1 MERNLKPTGLVNLLI
16 ALAATGIGGYIAR
29 ATASYTDEVVGVFL
43 GLGFLVALFSYFQMR
58 MEAREKLEKLELD
71 ELAKSA
77 RSTTLFDGTD
87 AEAFPARRARE
98 QFERWLVPAFCLI
111 LLALQVAAVWWLG
124 KQVLNPEAREVRS
137 SLPMMA
143 AFFGF
148 LFFLQFLPGRYSV
161 NVARL
166 EGQRLLQPAGSYLLL
181 GAYLSLLAAAGNVAI
196 YFGHSKIDLFLSR
209 ALCVILALA
218 AVENLFTLILEIY
231 RPRVRGQAAR
241 VLYESRLV
249 GLLGQ
254 PESVF
259 TTAAHALD
267 YQFGF
272 KVSETW
278 FFQFL
283 QKAFLWLVLIQVGL
297 LWVSTSFVF
306 IEPEEQALLERCG
319 QPAAGRP
326 VLNPGVHVKFPW
338 PIDSV
343 YRFQTHRVQTFTV
356 GVVTKDDDHG
366 AGATAENTI
375 VWTKSHYK
383 EEFNLPVAN
392 KEADS
397 ASNTN
402 APGEKAAPPA
412 NLVTASVPV
421 QYQIKDIVAW
431 ARNHANASELL
442 ERIATREVVRHLVSV
457 DFFEFMSVG
466 RQKAAEAL
474 RTNIQ
479 KAADAEQLGVN
490 IVFVGLQD
498 VHPPVSVAEAFE
510 AVIGAEQTREARIL
524 TAKGDAAKTSA
535 LAAAEAQK
543 VQDTARSFE
552 VRRVAEAGAI
562 AGQFQHQM
570 AAFEAAPTVY
580 PQRIYLQTY
589 AKAIAKSRKFI
600 IATTN
605 AQEMIQLNLEDKVRA
620 DLLEDLAI
628 PQKK

>member
-1 MERNLKPTGLVNLLI
+1 MERNLKPTGLVNFLI
-16 ALAATGIGGYIAR
+16 ALAAAGLGGYIAR
-29 ATASYTDEVVGVFL
+29 QTASYTDEVVGVFL

-58 MEAREKLEKLELD
+58 MEARERLEKLELD

-77 RSTTLFDGTD
+77 RNTTLFEGTD

-98 QFERWLVPAFCLI
+98 QFEKWLVPAFCI
-111 LLALQVAAVWWLG
+111 VLLALQAGAAYWLG
-124 KQVLNPEAREVRS
+124 KQVLNPEARTATT

-181 GAYLSLLAAAGNVAI
+181 GAYLSLIAAAGNVAI
-196 YFGHSKIDLFLSR
+196 HFRQSQIDLLLAR
-209 ALCVILALA
+209 VLCAILALSA
-218 AVENLFTLILEIY
+218 FENLLTLILEIY

-278 FFQFL
+278 FYQFL
-283 QKAFLWLVLIQVGL
+283 QKAFVWLLLIQAGL
-297 LWVSTSFVF
+297 LWLSTCFVF
-306 IEPEEQALLERCG
+306 VEPEEQALLERCG
-319 QPAAGRP
+319 QPVGTSA
-326 VLNPGVHVKFPW
+326 LNPGIHFKLPW
-338 PIDSV
+338 PVDSV

-356 GVVTKDDDHG
+356 GVVPKEDEHG
-366 AGATAENTI
+366 AGAENTI

-397 ASNTN
+397 ALNNTT
-402 APGEKAAPPA
+402 AGEKSAPPA

-421 QYQIKDIVAW
+421 QYQINNVVAW
-431 ARNHANASELL
+431 ARNHSNPNELL

-474 RTNIQ
+474 RASIH
-479 KAADAEQLGVN
+479 AEELGVA
-490 IVFVGLQD
+490 ILFVGLQD

-510 AVIGAEQTREARIL
+510 AVIGAEQTREAKIL
-524 TAKGDAAKTSA
+524 TAQGEAAKTNA
-535 LAAAEAQK
+535 LASAEAQK
-543 VQDTARSFE
+543 VLDEAAAFAA
-552 VRRVAEAGAI
+552 RRVAEAEAVG
-562 AGQFQHQM
+562 GQFQNRLN
-570 AAFEAAPTVY
+570 AFSAAPTVY
-580 PQRIYLQTY
+580 PQRVWLQTF
-589 AKAIAKSRKFI
+589 AKSAAKSRKFI
-600 IATTN
+600 IGTPN
-605 AQEMIQLNLEDKVRA
+605 ASETMQLNLEDKVRA

>member
-1 MERNLKPTGLVNLLI
+1 MQRNLQPTGLVNLLVS
-16 ALAATGIGGYIAR
+16 LAAVGVGTYISR
-29 ATASYTDEVVGVFL
+29 QTASYTDGVVSVFL

-77 RSTTLFDGTD
+77 RNTALFEATD

-98 QFERWLVPAFCLI
+98 QFERWLVPAFCI
-111 LLALQVAAVWWLG
+111 VLLVLQVAAAWWLG
-124 KQVLNPEAREVRS
+124 KQVLNPEAREARS

-143 AFFGF
+143 SFFGF
-148 LFFLQFLPGRYSV
+148 LFFLQFLLGRYSV

-181 GAYLSLLAAAGNVAI
+181 GAYLSLLAAGANVAI
-196 YFGHSKIDLFLSR
+196 YFGHSKVDLFVSR
-209 ALCVILALA
+209 ALCVILTLA

-278 FFQFL
+278 FYQFF
-283 QKAFLWLVLIQVGL
+283 QKALVWLVLIQVGL

-319 QPAAGRP
+319 KP
-326 VLNPGVHVKFPW
+326 VGDTALNPGFHVKFPW

-343 YRFQTHRVQTFTV
+343 YRFQTHRIQTFTV
-356 GVVTKDDDHG
+356 GAVTKEDEHG
-366 AGATAENTI
+366 AMAENTI
-375 VWTKSHYK
+375 VWTKSHAK

-392 KEADS
+392 KEQDS

-402 APGEKAAPPA
+402 AAGERTAPPA

-421 QYQIKDIVAW
+421 QYQIKDIVHW
-431 ARNHANASELL
+431 ARNHANPNDLL

-466 RQKAAEAL
+466 RKKSAETL
-474 RTNIQ
+474 RANIQ
-479 KAADAEQLGVN
+479 KSADAEQLGVN
-490 IVFVGLQD
+490 ILFVGLQD

-510 AVIGAEQTREARIL
+510 AVIGAQQTRAARIF
-524 TAKGDAAKTSA
+524 TAEGEAAKITA
-535 LAAAEAQK
+535 LAAAEAQR
-543 VQDTARSFE
+543 VRDTARSFE
-552 VRRVAEAGAI
+552 VRRIAEAGAI
-562 AGQFQHQM
+562 AGQFEHQM
-570 AAFEAAPTVY
+570 AAFAAAPTVY
-580 PQRIYLQTY
+580 PQRIYLQAY
-589 AKAIAKSRKFI
+589 AKAIAKSRKYI
-600 IATTN
+600 ITTTN
-605 AQEMIQLNLEDKVRA
+605 ANEMIQLNLEDKIRE
-620 DLLEDLAI
+620 DLLNLEI
-628 PQKK
+628 PAKK

>member
-1 MERNLKPTGLVNLLI
+1 MERNLQPTGLVNLLI
-16 ALAATGIGGYIAR
+16 SLLAAALGTYISR
-29 ATASYTDEVVGVFL
+29 QTASVTDEVVSVFL
-43 GLGFLVALFSYFQMR
+43 GLGFLVTLFSFFQMR

-77 RSTTLFDGTD
+77 RSTTLFEGTD

-98 QFERWLVPAFCLI
+98 QFERWLVPGFCI
-111 LLALQVAAVWWLG
+111 VLLALQGLTVWWVWS
-124 KQVLNPEAREVRS
+124 KTINPAAAEVKT

-143 AFFGF
+143 SFFGF

-166 EGQRLLQPAGSYLLL
+166 EGQRLLRPGGSFLLL
-181 GAYLSLLAAAGNVAI
+181 GAYLSLLAAGGNVAI
-196 YFGHSKIDLFLSR
+196 FFAHSKLDLYLAR
-209 ALCVILALA
+209 ALCVILTLL
-218 AVENLFTLILEIY
+218 AVENLFTLVLEIY
-231 RPRVRGQAAR
+231 RPRIRGQAAR

-278 FFQFL
+278 FYQFL
-283 QKAFLWLVLIQVGL
+283 QKAFLWLLLIQAGL
-297 LWVSTSFVF
+297 LWLSTSFVF
-306 IEPEEQALLERCG
+306 IEPEEQALLEHYG
-319 QPAAGRP
+319 EPAASRP
-326 VLNPGVHVKFPW
+326 VLDPGWHLKWPW
-338 PIDSV
+338 PMDAV

-356 GVVTKDDDHG
+356 GVVPKEG
-366 AGATAENTI
+366 EAEENTI

-392 KEADS
+392 KEQDS

-402 APGEKAAPPA
+402 AAGEKAAPPA

-431 ARNHANASELL
+431 ARNHANPNELL
-442 ERIATREVVRHLVSV
+442 ERLATREVVRHLVSV
-457 DFFEFMSVG
+457 DFFDFMSVG
-466 RQKAAEAL
+466 RQKSAEAL
-474 RTNIQ
+474 RANIQ
-479 KAADAEQLGVN
+479 KAADAERLGVN
-490 IVFVGLQD
+490 ILFVGLQD

-510 AVIGAEQTREARIL
+510 AVIGAEQTREAKIL
-524 TAKGDAAKTSA
+524 TAEGEAAKTNA

-589 AKAIAKSRKFI
+589 GKAIAKSRKYI
-600 IATTN
+600 VATTN
-605 AQEMIQLNLEDKVRA
+605 AHEMIQLNLEDKIRE
-620 DLLEDLAI
+620 DLLNLEI

>member
-16 ALAATGIGGYIAR
+16 ALAAAGLGTFIAR
-29 ATASYTDEVVGVFL
+29 STASYADEVVSVFL

-98 QFERWLVPAFCLI
+98 QFERWLVPAFCLV
-111 LLALQVAAVWWLG
+111 LLVLQVAAAWWLG
-124 KQVLNPEAREVRS
+124 KQVLNPDAREVRN

-181 GAYLSLLAAAGNVAI
+181 GAYLSLLAAAGIVAI
-196 YFGHSKIDLFLSR
+196 HFGHSKVDIFIAR

-218 AVENLFTLILEIY
+218 AVEKLFTLILEIY

-283 QKAFLWLVLIQVGL
+283 QKSFVWLLLIQSGL
-297 LWVSTSFVF
+297 LWLSTSFVF
-306 IEPEEQALLERCG
+306 IEPDEQALLERCG
-319 QPAAGRP
+319 KP
-326 VLNPGVHVKFPW
+326 VGTTALNPGWHLKCPW

-343 YRFQTHRVQTFTV
+343 YRFQSHRIQTFTV

-366 AGATAENTI
+366 GATADNTI

-392 KEADS
+392 KEQDS

-402 APGEKAAPPA
+402 AAGEKSAPPA
-412 NLVTASVPV
+412 NLITASVPV
-421 QYQIKDIVAW
+421 QYQIKDIVTW
-431 ARNHANASELL
+431 ARNHANPNELL

-466 RQKAAEAL
+466 RKKSAEAL
-474 RTNIQ
+474 RANIQ
-479 KAADAEQLGVN
+479 KSADDAQLGVD
-490 IVFVGLQD
+490 ILFVGLQD

-510 AVIGAEQTREARIL
+510 AVIGAQQTREAKTL
-524 TAKGDAAKTSA
+524 AAKGEATKSTAMA
-535 LAAAEAQK
+535 EGEAQK
-543 VQDTARSFE
+543 VKDTAAAFA

-562 AGQFQHQM
+562 GAQFEHQM
-570 AAFEAAPTVY
+570 AAFDAAPTVY

-589 AKAIAKSRKFI
+589 AKAIAKSRKYI

-605 AQEMIQLNLEDKVRA
+605 AQEMIQLNLEDKIRE
-620 DLLEDLAI
+620 DLLNLEI
-628 PQKK
+628 PAKK

>member
-1 MERNLKPTGLVNLLI
+1 MERNLQPTGLVNLLI
-16 ALAATGIGGYIAR
+16 SLVAAGVGVVISR
-29 ATASYTDEVVGVFL
+29 QTASLTDEVVSVFL

-77 RSTTLFDGTD
+77 RSTTLFEGTD

-98 QFERWLVPAFCLI
+98 QFERWLVPAFCLL
-111 LLALQVAAVWWLG
+111 LLAAQGLTVWWVWS
-124 KQVLNPEAREVRS
+124 KTINPVATEAKS

-161 NVARL
+161 NVARM
-166 EGQRLLQPAGSYLLL
+166 EGLRLIRPGGSFLLL
-181 GAYLSLLAAAGNVAI
+181 GSYLSLLAAGGNVAI
-196 YFGHSKIDLFLSR
+196 YFAHGKVDLYLAR
-209 ALCVILALA
+209 ALCVILTLL
-218 AVENLFTLILEIY
+218 AVENLFTLVLELY

-254 PESVF
+254 PESLF

-283 QKAFLWLVLIQVGL
+283 QKAFVWLLVVQAGL
-297 LWVSTSFVF
+297 LWVSTCFVF
-306 IEPEEQALLERCG
+306 IEPEEQALKERFG
-319 QPAAGRP
+319 TPVGG
-326 VLNPGVHVKFPW
+326 VLNPGAHLKLPW
-338 PIDSV
+338 PMDTI

-356 GVVTKDDDHG
+356 GVVPQEGEVEET
-366 AGATAENTI
+366 TI

-392 KEADS
+392 KETLTAITGDKKS
-397 ASNTN
+397 T
-402 APGEKAAPPA
+402 PPA

-421 QYQIKDIVAW
+421 QYQISDIVAW
-431 ARNHANASELL
+431 ARNHANPNDLL
-442 ERIATREVVRHLVSV
+442 ERLATREVVRHLISV
-457 DFFEFMSVG
+457 DFFEFMSAG
-466 RQKAAEAL
+466 RRQAAESL
-474 RTNIQ
+474 RANIQ
-479 KAADAEQLGVN
+479 KAADAEKLGVV
-490 IVFVGLQD
+490 ILFVGLQD

-510 AVIGAEQTREARIL
+510 AVGGAQQTREARIL
-524 TAKGDAAKTSA
+524 TAQGDAAKINA
-535 LAAAEAQK
+535 VAVAEAQK
-543 VQDTARSFE
+543 VMDAARSFE
-552 VRRVAEAGAI
+552 VRRVSEAGAI
-562 AGQFQHQM
+562 AGQFQHQI
-570 AAFEAAPTVY
+570 AAFAAAPTVY
-580 PQRIYLQTY
+580 PQRIYLQTF
-589 AKAIAKSRKFI
+589 AKAISKSRKYI

-605 AQEMIQLNLEDKVRA
+605 ANEMIQLNLEDKIR
-620 DLLEDLAI
+620 DDILNSLEI

>member
-16 ALAATGIGGYIAR
+16 ALAAAGLGTYIAR
-29 ATASYTDEVVGVFL
+29 STASYADEVVSVFL

-98 QFERWLVPAFCLI
+98 QFERWLVPAFCLV
-111 LLALQVAAVWWLG
+111 LLVLQVAAAWWLG
-124 KQVLNPEAREVRS
+124 KQVLNPDAREVRN

-181 GAYLSLLAAAGNVAI
+181 GAYLSLLAAAGIVAI
-196 YFGHSKIDLFLSR
+196 HFGHSKVDIFIAR

-283 QKAFLWLVLIQVGL
+283 QKAFVWLLLIQSGL
-297 LWVSTSFVF
+297 LWLSTSFVF
-306 IEPEEQALLERCG
+306 IEPDEQALLERCG
-319 QPAAGRP
+319 KP
-326 VLNPGVHVKFPW
+326 VGTTALNPGFHLKCPW

-343 YRFQTHRVQTFTV
+343 YRFQSHRIQTFTV

-366 AGATAENTI
+366 GATAENTI

-392 KEADS
+392 KEQDS

-402 APGEKAAPPA
+402 AAGEKSAPPA
-412 NLVTASVPV
+412 NLITASVPV

-431 ARNHANASELL
+431 ARNHANPNELL

-466 RQKAAEAL
+466 RKKSAEAL
-474 RTNIQ
+474 RANIQ
-479 KAADAEQLGVN
+479 KSADDAQLGVD
-490 IVFVGLQD
+490 ILFVGLQD

-510 AVIGAEQTREARIL
+510 AVIGAQQTREAKTL
-524 TAKGDAAKTSA
+524 AAKGEATKSTAMA
-535 LAAAEAQK
+535 EGEAQK
-543 VQDTARSFE
+543 VKDTAAAFA

-562 AGQFQHQM
+562 GAQFEHQM
-570 AAFEAAPTVY
+570 AAFDAAPTVY

-589 AKAIAKSRKFI
+589 AKAIAKSRKYI

-605 AQEMIQLNLEDKVRA
+605 AQEMIQLNLEDKIRE
-620 DLLEDLAI
+620 DLLNLEI
-628 PQKK
+628 PAKK

>member
-1 MERNLKPTGLVNLLI
+1 MQRNLQPTGLVNVLI
-16 ALAATGIGGYIAR
+16 SLTAAGGGTYLARQTAAL
-29 ATASYTDEVVGVFL
+29 TDEVASVFL
-43 GLGFLVALFSYFQMR
+43 GLGFLVALFSYFQAR
-58 MEAREKLEKLELD
+58 MEARERLEKLELD
-71 ELAKSA
+71 ELAKTA
-77 RSTTLFDGTD
+77 RNTTLFEAAD

-98 QFERWLVPAFCLI
+98 QFERWLVPGFCLG
-111 LLALQVAAVWWLG
+111 LLALQGAAAWWVWS
-124 KQVLNPEAREVRS
+124 KTINPSVGEAKA

-143 AFFGF
+143 SFFGF

-166 EGQRLLQPAGSYLLL
+166 EGHRLLQPGGSYLLL
-181 GAYLSLLAAAGNVAI
+181 GAYLSLLAAGANVAI
-196 YFGHSKIDLFLSR
+196 YFGHSRIDLYVAR
-209 ALCVILALA
+209 ALCVMLTLA
-218 AVENLFTLILEIY
+218 AAENLMALVLELY
-231 RPRVRGQAAR
+231 RPRVRGQVAR

-278 FFQFL
+278 FYQFL
-283 QKAFLWLVLIQVGL
+283 QKAFVWLILIQAGL
-297 LWVSTSFVF
+297 LWVSTCFVF

-319 QPAAGRP
+319 KP
-326 VLNPGVHVKFPW
+326 VGETALNPGPHFKLPW

-356 GVVTKDDDHG
+356 GVVLKDDERG
-366 AGATAENTI
+366 AAAENTI

-392 KEADS
+392 KETDS
-397 ASNTN
+397 TTTA
-402 APGEKAAPPA
+402 AGEKSAPPA

-431 ARNHANASELL
+431 ARGHANPNELL
-442 ERIATREVVRHLVSV
+442 ERIATREVVRQLVSV

-466 RQKAAEAL
+466 RQKAAESL
-474 RTNIQ
+474 RANIQ
-479 KAADAEQLGVN
+479 KAADAESLGAN
-490 IVFVGLQD
+490 ILFVGLQD

-510 AVIGAEQTREARIL
+510 AVIGAEQTREAKIL
-524 TAKGDAAKTSA
+524 IAQGEAAKTNA

-543 VQDTARSFE
+543 VLDDAAAFAA
-552 VRRVAEAGAI
+552 RRVAEAEAVG
-562 AGQFQHQM
+562 GQFQNRM
-570 AAFEAAPTVY
+570 NAFAAAPTVY
-580 PQRIYLQTY
+580 PQRVWLQTF
-589 AKAIAKSRKFI
+589 AKSAAKSRKFI
-600 IATTN
+600 IGTAN
-605 AQEMIQLNLEDKVRA
+605 ASETMQLNLEDKVRQ

>member
-16 ALAATGIGGYIAR
+16 ALAAAGGGTFIASR
-29 ATASYTDEVVGVFL
+29 TASLTDEVVSVFL

-98 QFERWLVPAFCLI
+98 QFEKWLVPAFCLV
-111 LLALQVAAVWWLG
+111 LLALQGLGAWWVWSKTINPVAT
-124 KQVLNPEAREVRS
+124 EVRA

-143 AFFGF
+143 SFFGF

-166 EGQRLLQPAGSYLLL
+166 EGQRLLQPAGSFLLL
-181 GAYLSLLAAAGNVAI
+181 GAYLSLLAAGGNVSI
-196 YFGHSKIDLFLSR
+196 HFSHSRVDLYLAR
-209 ALCVILALA
+209 ALCVILTLA
-218 AVENLFTLILEIY
+218 AFENLLTLVLEIY
-231 RPRVRGQAAR
+231 RPRIRGQAVR

-278 FFQFL
+278 FYQFL
-283 QKAFLWLVLIQVGL
+283 QKAFLWLMLIQAGL
-297 LWVSTSFVF
+297 LWLSTCFVF

-319 QPAAGRP
+319 QPVESRP
-326 VLNPGVHVKFPW
+326 VLNPGFHAKLPW

-366 AGATAENTI
+366 ATPAENTI

-383 EEFNLPVAN
+383 EEFNLLVAN

-402 APGEKAAPPA
+402 AAGEKSAPPA

-421 QYQIKDIVAW
+421 QYQIKDITAW
-431 ARNHANASELL
+431 ARTHAAPNDLL
-442 ERIATREVVRHLVSV
+442 ERLATREVVRHLVSV
-457 DFFEFMSVG
+457 DYFDFMSAG
-466 RQKAAEAL
+466 RQKAADGL
-474 RTNIQ
+474 RANIQ
-479 KAADAEQLGVN
+479 KAADAENLGVN
-490 IVFVGLQD
+490 ILFVGLQD
-498 VHPPVSVAEAFE
+498 VHPPVSVAEAYE
-510 AVIGAEQTREARIL
+510 AVIGAEQTRAAKIL
-524 TAKGDAAKTSA
+524 TAQGEAAKTNAIS
-535 LAAAEAQK
+535 AAEAVK
-543 VQDTARSFE
+543 IRDAAISFQ

-562 AGQFQHQM
+562 AGQFQHQI
-570 AAFEAAPTVY
+570 AAFGAAPTVY
-580 PQRIYLQTY
+580 PQRLYLQTL
-589 AKAIAKSRKFI
+589 AKSVGKSRKYI

-605 AQEMIQLNLEDKVRA
+605 ANEMIQLNLEDKIR
-620 DLLEDLAI
+620 DDILSSLEI

>member
-1 MERNLKPTGLVNLLI
+1 MERNLQPTGLVNLLI
-16 ALAATGIGGYIAR
+16 SLVAAGVGIFISR
-29 ATASYTDEVVGVFL
+29 QTASLTDEVVGVFL

-58 MEAREKLEKLELD
+58 MEAREKLEKLELE

-77 RSTTLFDGTD
+77 RSTTLFEGTD

-98 QFERWLVPAFCLI
+98 QFERWLVPAFCLL
-111 LLALQVAAVWWLG
+111 LLAVQGLTVWWVWS
-124 KQVLNPEAREVRS
+124 KTINPAVAEARA

-166 EGQRLLQPAGSYLLL
+166 EGQRLLRPGGSFLLL
-181 GAYLSLLAAAGNVAI
+181 GGYLSLLAAAGNVAV
-196 YFGHSKIDLFLSR
+196 YFANGKVDLYLAR
-209 ALCVILALA
+209 ALCVVLTLL

-231 RPRVRGQAAR
+231 RPRMRGQAAR

-254 PESVF
+254 PESLF

-283 QKAFLWLVLIQVGL
+283 QKALVWLLVVQASL
-297 LWVSTSFVF
+297 LWVSTCFVF
-306 IEPEEQALLERCG
+306 VEPEEQALLERFG
-319 QPAAGRP
+319 KPVGG
-326 VLNPGVHVKFPW
+326 VLNPGAHVKLPW
-338 PIDSV
+338 PMDAV

-356 GVVTKDDDHG
+356 GVVPQEG
-366 AGATAENTI
+366 EAEENTI

-392 KEADS
+392 KETLSAVAADKK
-397 ASNTN
+397 T
-402 APGEKAAPPA
+402 APPA
-412 NLVTASVPV
+412 NLITASVPV
-421 QYQIKDIVAW
+421 QYQISDIVAW
-431 ARNHANASELL
+431 ARNHANPNDLL
-442 ERIATREVVRHLVSV
+442 ERLATREVVRHLISV
-457 DFFEFMSVG
+457 DFFEFMSAG
-466 RQKAAEAL
+466 RRQAAESI
-474 RTNIQ
+474 RVNIQ
-479 KAADAEQLGVN
+479 KAADAEKLGVV
-490 IVFVGLQD
+490 ILFVGLQD

-510 AVIGAEQTREARIL
+510 AVGGAQQTREARIL
-524 TAKGDAAKTSA
+524 TAQGDAAKLNA
-535 LAAAEAQK
+535 LATAEAQK
-543 VQDTARSFE
+543 VMDAARSFE
-552 VRRVAEAGAI
+552 VRRVSEAGAI
-562 AGQFQHQM
+562 AGQFQHQI
-570 AAFEAAPTVY
+570 AAFQAAPTVY
-580 PQRIYLQTY
+580 PQRIYLQTF
-589 AKAIAKSRKFI
+589 AKAISKSRKYI

-605 AQEMIQLNLEDKVRA
+605 ANEMIQLNLEDKIR
-620 DLLEDLAI
+620 DDILNSLEI

>member
-16 ALAATGIGGYIAR
+16 ALAAAGLGTYIAR
-29 ATASYTDEVVGVFL
+29 STASYADEVVSVFL

-98 QFERWLVPAFCLI
+98 QFERWLVPAFCLV
-111 LLALQVAAVWWLG
+111 LLVLQVAAAWWLG
-124 KQVLNPEAREVRS
+124 KQVLNPDAREVRN

-181 GAYLSLLAAAGNVAI
+181 GAYLSLLAAAGIVAI
-196 YFGHSKIDLFLSR
+196 HFGHSKVDSFSAR
-209 ALCVILALA
+209 ALCVILALE

-283 QKAFLWLVLIQVGL
+283 QKSFVWLLLIQSGL
-297 LWVSTSFVF
+297 LWLSTSFVF
-306 IEPEEQALLERCG
+306 IEPDEQALLERCG
-319 QPAAGRP
+319 KP
-326 VLNPGVHVKFPW
+326 VGTTALNPGFHLKCPW

-343 YRFQTHRVQTFTV
+343 YRFQSHRIQTFTV

-366 AGATAENTI
+366 GTTADNTI

-392 KEADS
+392 KEQDS

-402 APGEKAAPPA
+402 AAGEKSAPPA
-412 NLVTASVPV
+412 NLITASVPV

-431 ARNHANASELL
+431 ARNHANPNELL

-466 RQKAAEAL
+466 RKKSAEAL
-474 RTNIQ
+474 RANIQ
-479 KAADAEQLGVN
+479 KSADDAQLGVD
-490 IVFVGLQD
+490 ILFVGLQD

-510 AVIGAEQTREARIL
+510 AVIGAQQTREAKTL
-524 TAKGDAAKTSA
+524 AAKGEATKSTAMA
-535 LAAAEAQK
+535 EGEAQK
-543 VQDTARSFE
+543 VKDTAAAFA

-562 AGQFQHQM
+562 GAQFEHQM
-570 AAFEAAPTVY
+570 AAFDAAPTVY

-589 AKAIAKSRKFI
+589 AKAIAKSRKYI

-605 AQEMIQLNLEDKVRA
+605 AQEMIQLNLEDKIRE
-620 DLLEDLAI
+620 DLLNLEI
-628 PQKK
+628 PAKK

>member
-16 ALAATGIGGYIAR
+16 ALAAAGLGTYIAR
-29 ATASYTDEVVGVFL
+29 STASYADEVVSVFL

-98 QFERWLVPAFCLI
+98 QFERWLVPAFCLV
-111 LLALQVAAVWWLG
+111 LLVLQVAAAWWLG
-124 KQVLNPEAREVRS
+124 KQVLNPDAREVRN

-181 GAYLSLLAAAGNVAI
+181 GAYLSLLAAAGIVAI
-196 YFGHSKIDLFLSR
+196 HFGHSKVDIFIAR

-218 AVENLFTLILEIY
+218 AIENLFTLILEIY

-259 TTAAHALD
+259 TTAAQALD

-283 QKAFLWLVLIQVGL
+283 QKSFVWLLLIQSGL
-297 LWVSTSFVF
+297 LWLSTSFVF
-306 IEPEEQALLERCG
+306 IEPDEQALLERCG
-319 QPAAGRP
+319 KP
-326 VLNPGVHVKFPW
+326 VGTTALNPGFHLKCPW

-343 YRFQTHRVQTFTV
+343 YRFQSHRIQTFTV

-366 AGATAENTI
+366 GATAENTI

-392 KEADS
+392 KEQDS

-402 APGEKAAPPA
+402 AAGEKSAPPA
-412 NLVTASVPV
+412 NLITASVPV

-431 ARNHANASELL
+431 ARNHANPNELL

-466 RQKAAEAL
+466 RKKSAEAL
-474 RTNIQ
+474 RANIQ
-479 KAADAEQLGVN
+479 KSADDAQLGVD
-490 IVFVGLQD
+490 ILFVGLQD

-510 AVIGAEQTREARIL
+510 AVIGAQQTREAKTL
-524 TAKGDAAKTSA
+524 AAKGEATKSTAMA
-535 LAAAEAQK
+535 EGEAQK
-543 VQDTARSFE
+543 VKDTAAAFA

-562 AGQFQHQM
+562 GAQFEHQM
-570 AAFEAAPTVY
+570 AAFDAAPTVY

-589 AKAIAKSRKFI
+589 AKAIAKSRKYI

-605 AQEMIQLNLEDKVRA
+605 AQEMIQLNLEDKIRE
-620 DLLEDLAI
+620 DLLNLEI
-628 PQKK
+628 PAKK

>member
-16 ALAATGIGGYIAR
+16 ALAAAGLGTYIAR
-29 ATASYTDEVVGVFL
+29 STASYADEVVSVFL

-98 QFERWLVPAFCLI
+98 QFERWLVPAFCLV
-111 LLALQVAAVWWLG
+111 LLVLQVAAAWWLG
-124 KQVLNPEAREVRS
+124 KQVLNPDAREVRN

-181 GAYLSLLAAAGNVAI
+181 GAYLSLLAAAGIVAI
-196 YFGHSKIDLFLSR
+196 HFGHSKVDIFIAR

-259 TTAAHALD
+259 TTAAQALD

-283 QKAFLWLVLIQVGL
+283 QKAFVWLLLIQSGL
-297 LWVSTSFVF
+297 LWLSTSFVF
-306 IEPEEQALLERCG
+306 IEPDEQALLERCG
-319 QPAAGRP
+319 KP
-326 VLNPGVHVKFPW
+326 VGTTALNPGFHLKCPW

-343 YRFQTHRVQTFTV
+343 YRFQSHRIQTFTV

-366 AGATAENTI
+366 GATAENTI

-392 KEADS
+392 KEQDS

-402 APGEKAAPPA
+402 AAGEKSAPPA
-412 NLVTASVPV
+412 NLITASVPV

-431 ARNHANASELL
+431 ARNHANPNELL

-466 RQKAAEAL
+466 RKKSAEAL
-474 RTNIQ
+474 RANIQ
-479 KAADAEQLGVN
+479 KSADDAQLGVD
-490 IVFVGLQD
+490 ILFVGLQD

-510 AVIGAEQTREARIL
+510 AVIGAQQTREAKTL
-524 TAKGDAAKTSA
+524 AAKGEATKSTAMA
-535 LAAAEAQK
+535 EGEAQK
-543 VQDTARSFE
+543 VKDTAAAFA

-562 AGQFQHQM
+562 GAQFEHQM
-570 AAFEAAPTVY
+570 AAFDAAPTVY

-589 AKAIAKSRKFI
+589 AKAIAKSRKYI

-605 AQEMIQLNLEDKVRA
+605 AQEMIQLNLEDKIRE
-620 DLLEDLAI
+620 DLLNLEI
-628 PQKK
+628 PAKK

>member
-16 ALAATGIGGYIAR
+16 ALAAAGLGTFIAR
-29 ATASYTDEVVGVFL
+29 STASYADEVVSVFL

-98 QFERWLVPAFCLI
+98 QFERWLVPAFCLV
-111 LLALQVAAVWWLG
+111 LLVLQVAAAWWLG
-124 KQVLNPEAREVRS
+124 KQVLNPDAREVRN

-181 GAYLSLLAAAGNVAI
+181 GAYLSLLAAAGIVAI
-196 YFGHSKIDLFLSR
+196 HFGHSKVDIFIAR

-259 TTAAHALD
+259 TTAAQALD

-283 QKAFLWLVLIQVGL
+283 QKSFVWLLLIQSGL
-297 LWVSTSFVF
+297 LWLSTSFVF
-306 IEPEEQALLERCG
+306 IEPDEQALLERCG
-319 QPAAGRP
+319 KP
-326 VLNPGVHVKFPW
+326 VGTTALNPGFHLKCPW

-343 YRFQTHRVQTFTV
+343 YRFQSHRIQTFTV

-366 AGATAENTI
+366 GATADNTI

-392 KEADS
+392 KEQDS

-402 APGEKAAPPA
+402 AAGEKSAPPA
-412 NLVTASVPV
+412 NLITASVPV

-431 ARNHANASELL
+431 ARNHANPNELL

-466 RQKAAEAL
+466 RKKSAEAL
-474 RTNIQ
+474 RANIQ
-479 KAADAEQLGVN
+479 KSADDAQLGVD
-490 IVFVGLQD
+490 ILFVGLQD

-510 AVIGAEQTREARIL
+510 AVIGAQQTREAKTL
-524 TAKGDAAKTSA
+524 AAKGEATKSTAMA
-535 LAAAEAQK
+535 EGEAQK
-543 VQDTARSFE
+543 VKDTAAAFA

-562 AGQFQHQM
+562 GAQFEHQM
-570 AAFEAAPTVY
+570 AAFDAAPTVY

-589 AKAIAKSRKFI
+589 AKAIAKSRKYI

-605 AQEMIQLNLEDKVRA
+605 AQEMIQLNLEDKIRE
-620 DLLEDLAI
+620 DLLNLEI
-628 PQKK
+628 PAKK

>member
-16 ALAATGIGGYIAR
+16 ALAAAGLGTYIAR
-29 ATASYTDEVVGVFL
+29 STASYADEVVSVFL

-98 QFERWLVPAFCLI
+98 QFERWLVPAFCLV
-111 LLALQVAAVWWLG
+111 LLVLQVAAAWWLG
-124 KQVLNPEAREVRS
+124 KQVLNPDAREVRN

-181 GAYLSLLAAAGNVAI
+181 GAYLSLLAAAGIVAI
-196 YFGHSKIDLFLSR
+196 HFGHSKVDIFIAR

-283 QKAFLWLVLIQVGL
+283 QKAFVWLLLIQSGL
-297 LWVSTSFVF
+297 LWLSTSFVF
-306 IEPEEQALLERCG
+306 IEPDEQALLERCG
-319 QPAAGRP
+319 KP
-326 VLNPGVHVKFPW
+326 VGTTALNPGFHLKCPW

-343 YRFQTHRVQTFTV
+343 YRCQSHRIQTFTV

-366 AGATAENTI
+366 GATAENTI

-392 KEADS
+392 KEQDS

-402 APGEKAAPPA
+402 AAGEKSAPPA
-412 NLVTASVPV
+412 NLITASVPV

-431 ARNHANASELL
+431 ARNHANPNELL

-466 RQKAAEAL
+466 RKKSAEAL
-474 RTNIQ
+474 RANIQ
-479 KAADAEQLGVN
+479 KSADDAQLGVD
-490 IVFVGLQD
+490 ILFVGLQD

-510 AVIGAEQTREARIL
+510 AVIGAQQTREAKTL
-524 TAKGDAAKTSA
+524 AAKGEATKSTAMA
-535 LAAAEAQK
+535 EGEAQK
-543 VQDTARSFE
+543 VKDTAAAFA

-562 AGQFQHQM
+562 GAQFEHQM
-570 AAFEAAPTVY
+570 AAFDAAPTVY

-589 AKAIAKSRKFI
+589 AKAIAKSRKYI

-605 AQEMIQLNLEDKVRA
+605 AQEMIQLNLEDKIRE
-620 DLLEDLAI
+620 DLLNLEI
-628 PQKK
+628 PAKK

>member
-16 ALAATGIGGYIAR
+16 ALAAAGLGTYIAR
-29 ATASYTDEVVGVFL
+29 STASYADEVVSVFL

-98 QFERWLVPAFCLI
+98 QFERWLVPAFCLV
-111 LLALQVAAVWWLG
+111 LLVLQVAAAWWLG
-124 KQVLNPEAREVRS
+124 KQVLNPDAREVRN

-181 GAYLSLLAAAGNVAI
+181 GAYLSLLAAAGIVAI
-196 YFGHSKIDLFLSR
+196 HFGHSKVDIFIAR

-283 QKAFLWLVLIQVGL
+283 QKAFVWLLLIQSGL
-297 LWVSTSFVF
+297 LWLSTSFVF
-306 IEPEEQALLERCG
+306 IEPDEQALLERCG
-319 QPAAGRP
+319 KP
-326 VLNPGVHVKFPW
+326 VGTTALNPGWHLKCPW

-343 YRFQTHRVQTFTV
+343 YRFQSHRIQTFTV

-366 AGATAENTI
+366 GATADNTI

-392 KEADS
+392 KEQDS

-402 APGEKAAPPA
+402 AAGEKSAPPA
-412 NLVTASVPV
+412 NLITASVPV

-431 ARNHANASELL
+431 ARNHANPNELL

-466 RQKAAEAL
+466 RKKSAEAL
-474 RTNIQ
+474 RANIQ
-479 KAADAEQLGVN
+479 KSADDAQLGVD
-490 IVFVGLQD
+490 ILFVGLQD

-510 AVIGAEQTREARIL
+510 AVIGAQQTREAKTL
-524 TAKGDAAKTSA
+524 AAKGEATKSTAMA
-535 LAAAEAQK
+535 EGEAQK
-543 VQDTARSFE
+543 VKDTAAAFA

-562 AGQFQHQM
+562 GAQFEHQM
-570 AAFEAAPTVY
+570 AAFDAAPTVY

-589 AKAIAKSRKFI
+589 AKAIAKSRKYI

-605 AQEMIQLNLEDKVRA
+605 AQEMIQLNLEDKIRE
-620 DLLEDLAI
+620 DLLNLEI
-628 PQKK
+628 PAKK

>member
-16 ALAATGIGGYIAR
+16 ALAAAGLGTYIAR
-29 ATASYTDEVVGVFL
+29 STASYADEVVSVFL

-98 QFERWLVPAFCLI
+98 QFERWLVPAFCLV
-111 LLALQVAAVWWLG
+111 LLVLQVAAAWWLG
-124 KQVLNPEAREVRS
+124 KQVLNPDAREVRN

-181 GAYLSLLAAAGNVAI
+181 GAYLSLLAAAGIVAI
-196 YFGHSKIDLFLSR
+196 HFGHSKVDIFIAR

-283 QKAFLWLVLIQVGL
+283 QKAFVWLLLIQSGL
-297 LWVSTSFVF
+297 LWLSTSFVF
-306 IEPEEQALLERCG
+306 IEPDEQALLERCG
-319 QPAAGRP
+319 KP
-326 VLNPGVHVKFPW
+326 VGTTALNPGFHLKCPW

-343 YRFQTHRVQTFTV
+343 YRFQSHRIQTFTV

-366 AGATAENTI
+366 GATADNTI

-392 KEADS
+392 KEQDS

-402 APGEKAAPPA
+402 AAGEKSAPPA
-412 NLVTASVPV
+412 NLITASVPV

-431 ARNHANASELL
+431 ARNHANPNELL

-466 RQKAAEAL
+466 RKKSAEAL
-474 RTNIQ
+474 RANIQ
-479 KAADAEQLGVN
+479 KSADDAQLGVD
-490 IVFVGLQD
+490 ILFVGLQD

-510 AVIGAEQTREARIL
+510 AVIGAQQTREAKTL
-524 TAKGDAAKTSA
+524 AAKGEATKSTAMA
-535 LAAAEAQK
+535 EGEAQK
-543 VQDTARSFE
+543 VKDTAAAFA

-562 AGQFQHQM
+562 GAQFEHQM
-570 AAFEAAPTVY
+570 AAFDAAPTVY

-589 AKAIAKSRKFI
+589 AKAIAKSRKYI

-605 AQEMIQLNLEDKVRA
+605 AQEMIQLNLEDKIRE
-620 DLLEDLAI
+620 DLLNLEI
-628 PQKK
+628 PAKK

>member
-16 ALAATGIGGYIAR
+16 ALAAAGLGTYIAR
-29 ATASYTDEVVGVFL
+29 STASYADEVVSVFL

-98 QFERWLVPAFCLI
+98 QFERWLVPAFCLV
-111 LLALQVAAVWWLG
+111 LLVLQVAAAWWLG
-124 KQVLNPEAREVRS
+124 KQVLNPDVREVRN

-181 GAYLSLLAAAGNVAI
+181 GAYLSLLAAAGIVAI
-196 YFGHSKIDLFLSR
+196 HFGHSKVDIFIAR
-209 ALCVILALA
+209 ALCVILGLA

-283 QKAFLWLVLIQVGL
+283 QKAFVWLLLIQSGL
-297 LWVSTSFVF
+297 LWLSTSFVF
-306 IEPEEQALLERCG
+306 IEPDQQALLERCG
-319 QPAAGRP
+319 KP
-326 VLNPGVHVKFPW
+326 VGTTPLNPGFHLKCPW

-343 YRFQTHRVQTFTV
+343 YRFQSHRIQTFTV

-366 AGATAENTI
+366 GATAENTI

-392 KEADS
+392 KEQDS

-402 APGEKAAPPA
+402 AAGEKSAPPA
-412 NLVTASVPV
+412 NLITASVPV

-431 ARNHANASELL
+431 ARNHANPNELL

-466 RQKAAEAL
+466 RKKSAEAL
-474 RTNIQ
+474 RANIQ
-479 KAADAEQLGVN
+479 KSADDAQLGVN
-490 IVFVGLQD
+490 ILFVGLQD

-510 AVIGAEQTREARIL
+510 AVIGAQQTREAKTL
-524 TAKGDAAKTSA
+524 AAKGEATKSTAMA
-535 LAAAEAQK
+535 EGEAQK
-543 VQDTARSFE
+543 VKDTAAAFA

-562 AGQFQHQM
+562 GAQFEHQM
-570 AAFEAAPTVY
+570 AAFDAAPTVY

-589 AKAIAKSRKFI
+589 AKAIAKSRKYI

-605 AQEMIQLNLEDKVRA
+605 AQEMIQLNLEDKIRE
-620 DLLEDLAI
+620 DLLNLEI
-628 PQKK
+628 PAKK

>member
-16 ALAATGIGGYIAR
+16 ALAAAGLGTYIAR
-29 ATASYTDEVVGVFL
+29 STASYADEVVSVFL

-98 QFERWLVPAFCLI
+98 QFERWLVPAFCLV
-111 LLALQVAAVWWLG
+111 LLVLQVAAAWWLG
-124 KQVLNPEAREVRS
+124 KQVLNPDAREVRN

-181 GAYLSLLAAAGNVAI
+181 GAYLSLLAAAGIVAI
-196 YFGHSKIDLFLSR
+196 HFGHSKVDIFIAR

-218 AVENLFTLILEIY
+218 AIENLFTLILEIY

-283 QKAFLWLVLIQVGL
+283 QKAFVWLLLIQSGL
-297 LWVSTSFVF
+297 LWLSTSFVF
-306 IEPEEQALLERCG
+306 IEPDEQALLERCG
-319 QPAAGRP
+319 KP
-326 VLNPGVHVKFPW
+326 VGTTALNPGFHLKCPW

-343 YRFQTHRVQTFTV
+343 YRFQSHRIQTFTV

-366 AGATAENTI
+366 GATAENTI

-392 KEADS
+392 KEQDS

-402 APGEKAAPPA
+402 AAGEKSAPPA
-412 NLVTASVPV
+412 NLITASVPV

-431 ARNHANASELL
+431 ARNHANPNELL

-466 RQKAAEAL
+466 RKKSAEAL
-474 RTNIQ
+474 RANIQ
-479 KAADAEQLGVN
+479 KSADDAQLGVD
-490 IVFVGLQD
+490 ILFVGLQD

-510 AVIGAEQTREARIL
+510 AVIGAQQTREAKTL
-524 TAKGDAAKTSA
+524 AAKGEATKSTAMA
-535 LAAAEAQK
+535 EGEAQK
-543 VQDTARSFE
+543 VKDTAAAFA

-562 AGQFQHQM
+562 GAQFEHQM
-570 AAFEAAPTVY
+570 AAFDAAPTVY

-589 AKAIAKSRKFI
+589 AKAIAKSRKYI

-605 AQEMIQLNLEDKVRA
+605 AQEIIQLNLEDKIRE
-620 DLLEDLAI
+620 DLLNLEI
-628 PQKK
+628 PAKK

>member
-16 ALAATGIGGYIAR
+16 ALAAAGLGTYIAR
-29 ATASYTDEVVGVFL
+29 STASYADEVVSVFL

-98 QFERWLVPAFCLI
+98 QFERWLVPAFCLV
-111 LLALQVAAVWWLG
+111 LLVLQVAAAWWLG
-124 KQVLNPEAREVRS
+124 KQVLNPDAREVRN

-181 GAYLSLLAAAGNVAI
+181 GAYLSLLAAAGIVAI
-196 YFGHSKIDLFLSR
+196 HFGHSKVDIFIAR

-259 TTAAHALD
+259 TTAAQALD

-283 QKAFLWLVLIQVGL
+283 QKSFVWLLLIQSGL
-297 LWVSTSFVF
+297 LWLSTSFVF
-306 IEPEEQALLERCG
+306 IEPDEQALLERCG
-319 QPAAGRP
+319 KP
-326 VLNPGVHVKFPW
+326 VGTTALNPGFHLKCPW

-343 YRFQTHRVQTFTV
+343 YRFQSHRIQTFTV

-366 AGATAENTI
+366 GATAENTI

-392 KEADS
+392 KEQDS

-402 APGEKAAPPA
+402 AAGEKSAPPA
-412 NLVTASVPV
+412 NLITASVPV

-431 ARNHANASELL
+431 ARNHANPNELL

-466 RQKAAEAL
+466 RKKSAEAL
-474 RTNIQ
+474 RANIQ
-479 KAADAEQLGVN
+479 KSADDAQLGVD
-490 IVFVGLQD
+490 ILFVGLQD

-510 AVIGAEQTREARIL
+510 AVIGAQQTREAKTL
-524 TAKGDAAKTSA
+524 AAKGEATKSTAMA
-535 LAAAEAQK
+535 EGEAQK
-543 VQDTARSFE
+543 VKDTAAAFA

-562 AGQFQHQM
+562 GAQFEHQM
-570 AAFEAAPTVY
+570 AAFDAAPTVY

-589 AKAIAKSRKFI
+589 AKAIAKSRKYI

-605 AQEMIQLNLEDKVRA
+605 AQEMIQLNLEDKIRE
-620 DLLEDLAI
+620 DLLNLEI
-628 PQKK
+628 PAKK

>member
-16 ALAATGIGGYIAR
+16 ALAAAGLGTYIAR
-29 ATASYTDEVVGVFL
+29 STASYADEVVSVFL

-98 QFERWLVPAFCLI
+98 QFERWLVPAFCLV
-111 LLALQVAAVWWLG
+111 LLVLQVAAAWWLG
-124 KQVLNPEAREVRS
+124 KQVLNPDVREVRN

-181 GAYLSLLAAAGNVAI
+181 GAYLSLLAAAGIVAI
-196 YFGHSKIDLFLSR
+196 HFGHSKVDIFIAR
-209 ALCVILALA
+209 ALCVILGLA

-283 QKAFLWLVLIQVGL
+283 QKAFVWLLLIQSGL
-297 LWVSTSFVF
+297 LWLSTSFVF
-306 IEPEEQALLERCG
+306 IEPDQQALLERCG
-319 QPAAGRP
+319 KP
-326 VLNPGVHVKFPW
+326 VGTTALNPGFHLKCPW

-343 YRFQTHRVQTFTV
+343 YRFQSHRIQTFTV

-366 AGATAENTI
+366 GATAENTI
-375 VWTKSHYK
+375 VWTKNHYK

-392 KEADS
+392 KEQDS

-402 APGEKAAPPA
+402 AAGEKSAPPA
-412 NLVTASVPV
+412 NLITASVPV

-431 ARNHANASELL
+431 ARNHANPNELL

-466 RQKAAEAL
+466 RKKSAEAL
-474 RTNIQ
+474 RANIQ
-479 KAADAEQLGVN
+479 KSADDAQLGVN
-490 IVFVGLQD
+490 ILFVGLQD

-510 AVIGAEQTREARIL
+510 AVIGAQQTREAKTL
-524 TAKGDAAKTSA
+524 AAKGEATKSTAMA
-535 LAAAEAQK
+535 EGEAQK
-543 VQDTARSFE
+543 VKDTAAAFA

-562 AGQFQHQM
+562 GAQFEHQM
-570 AAFEAAPTVY
+570 AAFDAAPTVY

-589 AKAIAKSRKFI
+589 AKAIAKSRKYI

-605 AQEMIQLNLEDKVRA
+605 AQEMIQLNLEDKIRE
-620 DLLEDLAI
+620 DLLNLEI
-628 PQKK
+628 PAKK

>member
-1 MERNLKPTGLVNLLI
+1 MERNLQPTGLVNLLI
-16 ALAATGIGGYIAR
+16 SLVAAAVGTYISR
-29 ATASYTDEVVGVFL
+29 QTASVADEVVSVFL
-43 GLGFLVALFSYFQMR
+43 GLGFLVAFFSYFQMR

-77 RSTTLFDGTD
+77 RSSTLFEGTD
-87 AEAFPARRARE
+87 TEAFPARRARE
-98 QFERWLVPAFCLI
+98 QFERWLVPAFCLL
-111 LLALQVAAVWWLG
+111 LLAVQGLTVWWAWN
-124 KQVLNPEAREVRS
+124 KTINPPVVEVKV

-166 EGQRLLQPAGSYLLL
+166 EGQRLLRPGGSFLLL
-181 GAYLSLLAAAGNVAI
+181 GAYLSLLAAGGNVAI
-196 YFGHSKIDLFLSR
+196 HLAHAKTDLYLAR
-209 ALCVILALA
+209 ALCVILTLL

-254 PESVF
+254 PENLF

-283 QKAFLWLVLIQVGL
+283 QKALAWLLVVQAGL
-297 LWVSTSFVF
+297 LWLSTCFVF
-306 IEPEEQALLERCG
+306 IEPEEQALLERFG
-319 QPAAGRP
+319 QPVGE
-326 VLNPGVHVKFPW
+326 VLPPGAHLKLPW
-338 PIDSV
+338 PMDHL

-356 GVVTKDDDHG
+356 GVVPKEG
-366 AGATAENTI
+366 EAEETTI

-392 KEADS
+392 KETLSAVAADKKS
-397 ASNTN
+397 
-402 APGEKAAPPA
+402 APPA
-412 NLVTASVPV
+412 NLITASVPV
-421 QYQIKDIVAW
+421 QYQISDIVAW
-431 ARNHANASELL
+431 ARNHANPDELL
-442 ERIATREVVRHLVSV
+442 ERLATREVVRHLISV
-457 DFFEFMSVG
+457 DFFEFMSAG
-466 RQKAAEAL
+466 RRQAAEAIRASL
-474 RTNIQ
+474 Q
-479 KAADAEQLGVN
+479 KAADTEKLGVV
-490 IVFVGLQD
+490 ILFVGLQD

-510 AVIGAEQTREARIL
+510 AVGGAQQTREARIL
-524 TAKGDAAKTSA
+524 TAQGDAAKISA
-535 LAAAEAQK
+535 LAVAEAQK
-543 VQDTARSFE
+543 VMDTARSFE

-562 AGQFQHQM
+562 AGQFQHQI

-580 PQRIYLQTY
+580 PQRIYLQAF
-589 AKAIAKSRKFI
+589 AKAIAKSRKYI
-600 IATTN
+600 ITTTN
-605 AQEMIQLNLEDKVRA
+605 ANEMIQLNLEDKIR
-620 DLLEDLAI
+620 DDILNSLEI

>member
-16 ALAATGIGGYIAR
+16 ALAAAGLGTYIAR
-29 ATASYTDEVVGVFL
+29 STASYADEVVSVFL

-98 QFERWLVPAFCLI
+98 QFERWLVPAFCLV
-111 LLALQVAAVWWLG
+111 LLVLQVAAAWWLG
-124 KQVLNPEAREVRS
+124 KQVLNPDAREVRN

-181 GAYLSLLAAAGNVAI
+181 GAYLSLLAAAGIVAI
-196 YFGHSKIDLFLSR
+196 HFGHSKVDIFIAR

-283 QKAFLWLVLIQVGL
+283 QKSFVWLLLIQSGL
-297 LWVSTSFVF
+297 LWLSTSFVF
-306 IEPEEQALLERCG
+306 IEPDEQALLERCG
-319 QPAAGRP
+319 KP
-326 VLNPGVHVKFPW
+326 VGTTALNPGFHLKCPW

-343 YRFQTHRVQTFTV
+343 YRFQSHRIQTFTV

-366 AGATAENTI
+366 GATADNTI

-392 KEADS
+392 KEQDS

-402 APGEKAAPPA
+402 AAGEKSAPPA
-412 NLVTASVPV
+412 NLITASVPV

-431 ARNHANASELL
+431 ARNHANPNELL

-466 RQKAAEAL
+466 RKKSAEAL
-474 RTNIQ
+474 RANIQ
-479 KAADAEQLGVN
+479 KSADDAQLGVD
-490 IVFVGLQD
+490 ILFVGLQD

-510 AVIGAEQTREARIL
+510 AVIGAQQTREAKTL
-524 TAKGDAAKTSA
+524 AAKGEATKSTAMA
-535 LAAAEAQK
+535 EGEAQK
-543 VQDTARSFE
+543 VKDTAAAFA

-562 AGQFQHQM
+562 GAQFEHQM
-570 AAFEAAPTVY
+570 AAFDAAPTVY

-589 AKAIAKSRKFI
+589 AKAIAKSRKYI

-605 AQEMIQLNLEDKVRA
+605 AQEMIQLNLEDKIRE
-620 DLLEDLAI
+620 DLLNLEI
-628 PQKK
+628 PAKK

>member
-16 ALAATGIGGYIAR
+16 ALAAAGLGTYIAR
-29 ATASYTDEVVGVFL
+29 STASYADEVVSVFL

-98 QFERWLVPAFCLI
+98 QFERWLVPAFCLV
-111 LLALQVAAVWWLG
+111 LLVLQVAAAWWLG
-124 KQVLNPEAREVRS
+124 KQVLNPDAREVRN

-181 GAYLSLLAAAGNVAI
+181 GAYLSLLAAAGIVAI
-196 YFGHSKIDLFLSR
+196 HFGHSKVDIFIAR

-218 AVENLFTLILEIY
+218 AIENLFTLILEIY

-283 QKAFLWLVLIQVGL
+283 QKAFVWLLLIQSGL
-297 LWVSTSFVF
+297 LWLSTSFVF
-306 IEPEEQALLERCG
+306 IEPDEQALLERCG
-319 QPAAGRP
+319 KP
-326 VLNPGVHVKFPW
+326 VGTTALNPGFHLKCPW

-343 YRFQTHRVQTFTV
+343 YRFQSHRIQTFTV

-366 AGATAENTI
+366 GATAENTI

-392 KEADS
+392 KEQDS

-402 APGEKAAPPA
+402 AAGEKSAPPA
-412 NLVTASVPV
+412 NLITASVPV

-431 ARNHANASELL
+431 ARNHANPNELL

-466 RQKAAEAL
+466 RKKSAEAL
-474 RTNIQ
+474 RANIQ
-479 KAADAEQLGVN
+479 KSADDAQLGVD
-490 IVFVGLQD
+490 ILFVGLQD

-510 AVIGAEQTREARIL
+510 AVIGAQQTREAKTL
-524 TAKGDAAKTSA
+524 AAKGEATKSTAMA
-535 LAAAEAQK
+535 EGEAQK
-543 VQDTARSFE
+543 VKDTAAAFA

-562 AGQFQHQM
+562 GAQFEHQM
-570 AAFEAAPTVY
+570 AAFDAAPTVY

-589 AKAIAKSRKFI
+589 AKAIAKSRKYI

-605 AQEMIQLNLEDKVRA
+605 AQEMIQLNLEDKIRE
-620 DLLEDLAI
+620 DLLNLEI
-628 PQKK
+628 PAKK

>member
-1 MERNLKPTGLVNLLI
+1 MERNLKPTGLLNLLI
-16 ALAATGIGGYIAR
+16 ALAATGVGTFIAR
-29 ATASYTDEVVGVFL
+29 ASASVTDEVVSVFL

-71 ELAKSA
+71 ELAKAA

-98 QFERWLVPAFCLI
+98 QFERWLVPAFCLV
-111 LLALQVAAVWWLG
+111 LLALQVAAAIWLG
-124 KQVLNPEAREVRS
+124 KQLINPDAREVRA
-137 SLPMMA
+137 SLPMVA

-181 GAYLSLLAAAGNVAI
+181 GAYLSLLAAAGNVAMH
-196 YFGHSKIDLFLSR
+196 FGHSKVDLFIAR

-283 QKAFLWLVLIQVGL
+283 QKAFVWLLLIQSGL
-297 LWVSTSFVF
+297 LWLSTSFVF
-306 IEPEEQALLERCG
+306 IEPDEQALLERCG
-319 QPAAGRP
+319 KP
-326 VLNPGVHVKFPW
+326 VGTTALNPGFHLKCPW

-343 YRFQTHRVQTFTV
+343 YRFQSHRIQTFTV

-366 AGATAENTI
+366 GATAENTI

-392 KEADS
+392 KEQDS

-402 APGEKAAPPA
+402 AAGEKSAPPA
-412 NLVTASVPV
+412 NLITASVPV

-431 ARNHANASELL
+431 ARNHANPNELL
-442 ERIATREVVRHLVSV
+442 ERVATREVVRHLVSV

-466 RQKAAEAL
+466 RKKSAEAL
-474 RTNIQ
+474 RANIQ
-479 KAADAEQLGVN
+479 KSADDAKLGVD
-490 IVFVGLQD
+490 ILFVGLQD

-510 AVIGAEQTREARIL
+510 AVIGAQQTREAKTL
-524 TAKGDAAKTSA
+524 TAKGEATKLGAMVEG
-535 LAAAEAQK
+535 EAQK
-543 VQDTARSFE
+543 VKDTAAAFA

-562 AGQFQHQM
+562 GAQFEHQM
-570 AAFEAAPTVY
+570 AAFAAAPTVY

-589 AKAIAKSRKFI
+589 AKAIAKSRKYI

-605 AQEMIQLNLEDKVRA
+605 AQEMIQLNLEDKIRE
-620 DLLEDLAI
+620 DLLNLEI
-628 PQKK
+628 PAKK

>member
-1 MERNLKPTGLVNLLI
+1 MERNLKPTGLLNLLI
-16 ALAATGIGGYIAR
+16 ALAAAGVGTFIAR
-29 ATASYTDEVVGVFL
+29 ASASVTDEVVSVFL
-43 GLGFLVALFSYFQMR
+43 GLGLLVALFSYFQMR

-77 RSTTLFDGTD
+77 RSTTLFEGTD

-98 QFERWLVPAFCLI
+98 QFERWLVPAFCFV
-111 LLALQVAAVWWLG
+111 LLALQVAAAIWLG
-124 KQVLNPEAREVRS
+124 KQLLNPDAREVRA
-137 SLPMMA
+137 SLPMVA

-181 GAYLSLLAAAGNVAI
+181 GAYLSLLAAVGNVAMH
-196 YFGHSKIDLFLSR
+196 FGHSKVDLFLAR

-283 QKAFLWLVLIQVGL
+283 QKAFVWLLLIQSGL
-297 LWVSTSFVF
+297 LWLSTSFVF
-306 IEPEEQALLERCG
+306 IDPDEQALLERCG
-319 QPAAGRP
+319 KP
-326 VLNPGVHVKFPW
+326 VGTTALNPGFHLKCPW

-343 YRFQTHRVQTFTV
+343 YRFQSHRIQTFTV

-366 AGATAENTI
+366 GATAENTI

-392 KEADS
+392 KEQDS
-397 ASNTN
+397 ASSTN
-402 APGEKAAPPA
+402 AAGEKSAPPA
-412 NLVTASVPV
+412 NLITASVPV

-431 ARNHANASELL
+431 ARNHANPNELL
-442 ERIATREVVRHLVSV
+442 ERVATREVVRHLVSV

-466 RQKAAEAL
+466 RKKSAEAL
-474 RTNIQ
+474 RANIQ
-479 KAADAEQLGVN
+479 KSADDAQLGVD
-490 IVFVGLQD
+490 ILFVGLQD

-510 AVIGAEQTREARIL
+510 AVIGAQQTREAKTL
-524 TAKGDAAKTSA
+524 TAKGEATKLGAMVEG
-535 LAAAEAQK
+535 EAQK
-543 VQDTARSFE
+543 VKDTAAAFA

-562 AGQFQHQM
+562 GAQFEHQM
-570 AAFEAAPTVY
+570 AAFAAAPTVY

-589 AKAIAKSRKFI
+589 AKAIAKSRKYI

-605 AQEMIQLNLEDKVRA
+605 AQEMIQLNLEDKIRE
-620 DLLEDLAI
+620 DLLSLEI
-628 PQKK
+628 PAKK

>member
-16 ALAATGIGGYIAR
+16 ALAAAGLGTGIAR
-29 ATASYTDEVVGVFL
+29 TTASYADEVVGIFL
-43 GLGFLVALFSYFQMR
+43 ALGFLVALFSYFQMR

-77 RSTTLFDGTD
+77 RSTTLFEGTD

-98 QFERWLVPAFCLI
+98 QFERWLVPAFCI
-111 LLALQVAAVWWLG
+111 VLLVLQVAAAFWLG
-124 KQVLNPEAREVRS
+124 KQVLNPEARGVHP

-181 GAYLSLLAAAGNVAI
+181 GAYLSLLAAVGNVAI
-196 YFGHSKIDLFLSR
+196 HFGHSRVDIYIAR
-209 ALCVILALA
+209 AVCVVLALA

-278 FFQFL
+278 FYQFL
-283 QKAFLWLVLIQVGL
+283 QKAFVWLLLIQAGL
-297 LWVSTSFVF
+297 LWLSTSFVF
-306 IEPEEQALLERCG
+306 IEPDEQALLERCG
-319 QPAAGRP
+319 KPVAATA
-326 VLNPGVHVKFPW
+326 LNPGFHLKLPW

-343 YRFQTHRVQTFTV
+343 YRFQSHRIQTFTV
-356 GVVTKDDDHG
+356 GVVTKDDDHSG
-366 AGATAENTI
+366 PAAENTI

-392 KEADS
+392 REQDGA
-397 ASNTN
+397 ANT
-402 APGEKAAPPA
+402 AAAGEKTAPPA

-421 QYQIKDIVAW
+421 QYQIKDVVAW
-431 ARNHANASELL
+431 ARNHANPGELL
-442 ERIATREVVRHLVSV
+442 ERLATREVVRHLVSV

-466 RQKAAEAL
+466 RKKSAEAL
-474 RTNIQ
+474 RANIQ
-479 KAADAEQLGVN
+479 KSADEAKLGVD
-490 IVFVGLQD
+490 ILFVGLQD

-510 AVIGAEQTREARIL
+510 AVIGAEQTREAKKLI
-524 TAKGDAAKTSA
+524 AHG
-535 LAAAEAQK
+535 EASKVRAMTEGEVQK
-543 VQDTARSFE
+543 VQDTARAFKA
-552 VRRVAEAGAI
+552 RRIAEAAAI
-562 AGQFQHQM
+562 AAQFENQQI
-570 AAFEAAPTVY
+570 ALAAAPTVY
-580 PQRIYLQTY
+580 PERIYLQTF
-589 AKAIAKSRKFI
+589 AKAIAKSRKYI
-600 IATTN
+600 ITTTN
-605 AQEMIQLNLEDKVRA
+605 AQEMIQLNLEDKIRE
-620 DLLEDLAI
+620 DLLNLEI

>member
-1 MERNLKPTGLVNLLI
+1 MERNLKPTGLVNFLI
-16 ALAATGIGGYIAR
+16 ALAAGGLGMAISR
-29 ATASYTDEVVGVFL
+29 GTASYADEVVSIFL

-77 RSTTLFDGTD
+77 RSTTLFEGTD

-98 QFERWLVPAFCLI
+98 QFERWLVPAFCI
-111 LLALQVAAVWWLG
+111 VLLVLQVASVFWLG
-124 KQVLNPEAREVRS
+124 KQVLNPDARGVNS
-137 SLPMMA
+137 SVPMMA

-196 YFGHSKIDLFLSR
+196 HFGYSRVDIYIAR
-209 ALCVILALA
+209 ALCVVLALA
-218 AVENLFTLILEIY
+218 AVENLFTLILELY
-231 RPRVRGQAAR
+231 RPRMRGQAAR

-278 FFQFL
+278 FYQFL
-283 QKAFLWLVLIQVGL
+283 QKAFVWLLLIQASLLWL
-297 LWVSTSFVF
+297 STSFVF
-306 IEPEEQALLERCG
+306 IEPDEQALLERCG
-319 QPAAGRP
+319 KP
-326 VLNPGVHVKFPW
+326 VGATALNPGFHLKFPW

-343 YRFQTHRVQTFTV
+343 YRFQSHRVQTFTV

-366 AGATAENTI
+366 AAAENTI

-392 KEADS
+392 RDQ
-397 ASNTN
+397 ASVSTNT
-402 APGEKAAPPA
+402 AAGEKAAPPA

-421 QYQIKDIVAW
+421 QYQIKDVVAW
-431 ARNHANASELL
+431 ARNHANPSEVL
-442 ERIATREVVRHLVSV
+442 ERLATREVVRHLVSV

-466 RQKAAEAL
+466 RSNSAVAL

-479 KAADAEQLGVN
+479 KSADDAKLGVD
-490 IVFVGLQD
+490 ILFVGLQD

-510 AVIGAEQTREARIL
+510 AVIGAQQTREAKKLI
-524 TAKGDAAKTSA
+524 A
-535 LAAAEAQK
+535 LGEASKLKAMTEGEVQK
-543 VQDTARSFE
+543 VQDTAGAFKA
-552 VRRVAEAGAI
+552 RRIAEASAI
-562 AGQFQHQM
+562 AAQFENQRI
-570 AAFEAAPTVY
+570 ALAAAPTVY
-580 PQRIYLQTY
+580 PERIYLQTF
-589 AKAIAKSRKFI
+589 AKAIAKSRKYI
-600 IATTN
+600 ITTTN
-605 AQEMIQLNLEDKVRA
+605 SQEMIQLNLEDKIRE
-620 DLLEDLAI
+620 DLLNLEI